1 MTSLKPAT
9 AVILI
14 FLLAFP
20 RVTATYFQA
29 LVQPLR
35 EFSLVTAPGRAF
47 DERFGATEVLP
58 QAAVDAQV
66 LAQKHKLAAF
76 FLSHGIT
83 QDELIYQRIIESLYP
98 LQPTAESS
106 FIFFKNGENMLTGC
120 DLLDETPAVKLA
132 HCI

>member
-35 EFSLVTAPGRAF
+35 HFSLLASPSEAF
-47 DERFGATEVLP
+47 QSGFGARDVLP
-58 QAAVDAQV
+58 GAAVDAQA
-66 LAQKHKLAAF
+66 LAAKHKLAAF
-76 FLSHGIT
+76 FLSDGIT
-83 QDELIYQRIIESLYP
+83 KDELIYQRIIEALYP

-106 FIFFKNGENMLTGC
+106 FIFFKNGENMLAGC